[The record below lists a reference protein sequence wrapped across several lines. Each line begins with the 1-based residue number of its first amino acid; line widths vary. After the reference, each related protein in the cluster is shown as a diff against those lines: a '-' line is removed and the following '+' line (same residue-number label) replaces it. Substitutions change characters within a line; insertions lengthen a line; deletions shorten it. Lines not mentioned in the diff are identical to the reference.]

1 MDLSTLF
8 EVSLLR
14 IKKTLQRFTFQ
25 QEKRTKEKIIT
36 MTGYND
42 DMRDYDF
49 EKSEFVKLV
58 WLNDSEKQFSSILPF
73 DKALKM
79 REILE
84 VKKLP
89 VWIEKC

>member
-1 MDLSTLF
+1 
-8 EVSLLR
+8 
-14 IKKTLQRFTFQ
+14 
-25 QEKRTKEKIIT
+25 
-36 MTGYND
+36 MTGYSD

-49 EKSEFVKLV
+49 EKMEFVKLV